1 MVRRLSR
8 LLTYYYW
15 HICRQVARRRL
26 KRPPKKSAHL
36 NKNRV
41 HKSLAEAALIDRVA
55 AKVDTDVKTMRDEI
69 QRAEEERH
77 QERATGIQPS
87 MRESQPIPEEGE
99 GDVDEDDGDDIP
111 QEIQVA

>member
-1 MVRRLSR
+1 
-8 LLTYYYW
+8 
-15 HICRQVARRRL
+15 
-26 KRPPKKSAHL
+26 
-36 NKNRV
+36 
-41 HKSLAEAALIDRVA
+41 
-55 AKVDTDVKTMRDEI
+55 MRDEI